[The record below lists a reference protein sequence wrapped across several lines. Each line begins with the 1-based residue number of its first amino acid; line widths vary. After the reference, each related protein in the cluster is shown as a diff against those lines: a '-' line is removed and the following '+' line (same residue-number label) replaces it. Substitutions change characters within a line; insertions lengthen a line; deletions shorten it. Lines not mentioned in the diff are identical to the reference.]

1 MSDTIYRFTIVKRG
15 GVVHFNEEYGVKWG
29 MKMKEEKSQIGW
41 RDFLSLVRGTNPS
54 KGRMAFAV
62 GFSVLSTIVG
72 LVIPLL
78 TKGFIDDFTMESFKW
93 IYVVGLFVI
102 FLVQAVASGL
112 SIYLLNY
119 VGQHI
124 VASLR
129 TRVWDKHI
137 KLPVSF
143 YDQTKTGEMISRII
157 NDTSIVKNLI
167 TEHVTNFFT
176 GLISIIGSII
186 ILLYLDWKMTMVM
199 LIAVPLAIGIILPL
213 GRKMYKISRSLQD
226 ETATFTSTI
235 SQTLSEIR
243 LVKASNAEE
252 REFNKGKTGITHLF
266 EYGVKEARIQ
276 AIIGPLMTLVMMA
289 MLVIVLGYGGFR
301 VSSGALTAG
310 DLVAFIL
317 YLFQIVVP
325 LSRFTNFFTQLQKA
339 VGATERIVAILSRKE
354 EPLQSGK
361 RLGEEMHSIVLDH
374 VQFSY
379 NQDEPV
385 LKDVSFTVKPN
396 AVTAVV
402 GPSGSGKTTLFSL
415 LERFYAPTGGAIIVN
430 DLSIESFSLEEWR
443 SKIGYVSQESPIIAG
458 TIRDNIVYGLDEIPP
473 EEEIHQAARMA
484 YADEFIQAFPSGYE
498 TEVGERGIKLSGGQR
513 QRIGIARALIR
524 NPQILLLDEATSSL
538 DSKAE
543 MVVQKALDNLMKD
556 RTTIVI
562 AHRLSTVVN
571 ADQIVFLDQGNVT
584 GVGDHTELYDTHQTY
599 KQFADQQLK
608 MKQN

>member
-1 MSDTIYRFTIVKRG
+1 MEMEEDNKRR
-15 GVVHFNEEYGVKWG
+15 
-29 MKMKEEKSQIGW
+29 IGW
-41 RDFLSLVRGTNPS
+41 KDFLHLVRGTNPS
-54 KGRMAFAV
+54 KGRMVIAV
-62 GFSVLSTIVG
+62 AFSVLSTIVG
-72 LVIPLL
+72 LIIPLL
-78 TKGFIDDFTMESFKW
+78 TKGFIDDFTLQSFKW
-93 IYVVGLFVI
+93 VYVVGLFVI
-102 FLVQAVASGL
+102 FLLQAIASGV

-119 VGQHI
+119 VGQQI

-167 TEHVTNFFT
+167 TDHVTKFFT
-176 GLISIIGSII
+176 GLISIIGSIV
-186 ILLYLDWKMTMVM
+186 ILLYLDWKMTIVM
-199 LIAVPLAIGIILPL
+199 LIAVPLAIGIIMPL

-226 ETATFTSTI
+226 ETAAFTSTTTE
-235 SQTLSEIR
+235 TLSEIR
-243 LVKASNAEE
+243 LVKASNAEG
-252 REFNKGKTGITHLF
+252 REFDKGQKGIFHLF
-266 EYGVKEARIQ
+266 QYGVKEAKIQ
-276 AIIGPLMTLVMMA
+276 AVIGPLMTLVMMA

-325 LSRFTNFFTQLQKA
+325 LSQFTNFFTQFQKA
-339 VGATERIVAILSRKE
+339 VGATERIVDILSHNE
-354 EPLQSGK
+354 EPLVKGIS
-361 RLGEEMHSIVLDH
+361 LGEGKASITLNK
-374 VQFSY
+374 VQFAYDPS
-379 NQDEPV
+379 EPV
-385 LKDVSFTVKPN
+385 LKDVSFTVSPN

-415 LERFYAPTGGAIIVN
+415 LERFYSPTHGEITYNNNPI
-430 DLSIESFSLEEWR
+430 DSLSLKEWR
-443 SKIGYVSQESPIIAG
+443 SQIGYVSQESPIIAG
-458 TIRDNIVYGLDEIPP
+458 TIRDNIMYGLDREPT
-473 EEEIHQAARMA
+473 EEEVQQAARMA
-484 YADEFIQAFPSGYE
+484 YADEFITAFPAGYD

-562 AHRLSTVVN
+562 AHRLSTVIN
-571 ADQIVFLDQGNVT
+571 ADQIVFLDQGIVT
-584 GVGDHTELYDTHQTY
+584 GIGNHAELYQSHTTY

-608 MKQN
+608 MKQG

>member
-1 MSDTIYRFTIVKRG
+1 
-15 GVVHFNEEYGVKWG
+15 

-599 KQFADQQLK
+599 KQFADEQLK

>member
-1 MSDTIYRFTIVKRG
+1 M
-15 GVVHFNEEYGVKWG
+15 VV
-29 MKMKEEKSQIGW
+29 
-41 RDFLSLVRGTNPS
+41 
-54 KGRMAFAV
+54 AV
-62 GFSVLSTIVG
+62 AFSVLSTIVG
-72 LVIPLL
+72 LIIPLL
-78 TKGFIDDFTMESFKW
+78 TKGFIDDFTLESFKW
-93 IYVVGLFVI
+93 GYVAGLFVI
-102 FLVQAVASGL
+102 FLLQAIASGV
-112 SIYLLNY
+112 SIFLLNY
-119 VGQHI
+119 VGQQI

-129 TRVWDKHI
+129 TKVWDKHI

-176 GLISIIGSII
+176 GLISIIGSIV
-186 ILLYLDWKMTMVM
+186 ILLYLDWKMTIVM
-199 LIAVPLAIGIILPL
+199 LIAVPLAVGIILPL

-226 ETATFTSTI
+226 ETATFTSTT

-243 LVKASNAEE
+243 LVKASNAEG
-252 REFNKGKTGITHLF
+252 REFNKGQKGIFYLF
-266 EYGVKEARIQ
+266 QYGVKEAKIQ
-276 AIIGPLMTLVMMA
+276 AVIGPLMTLVMMA

-325 LSRFTNFFTQLQKA
+325 LSQFTNFFTQFQKA
-339 VGATERIVAILSRKE
+339 VGATERIVDILSHEE
-354 EPLQSGK
+354 EPLVKGIS
-361 RLGEEMHSIVLDH
+361 LGEGKAPITLNE
-374 VQFSY
+374 VQFAYDPS
-379 NQDEPV
+379 EPV
-385 LKDVSFTVKPN
+385 LKDVSFTVSPN

-415 LERFYAPTGGAIIVN
+415 FERFYSPTKGEIMYNNTPI
-430 DLSIESFSLEEWR
+430 DSFSLQEWR
-443 SKIGYVSQESPIIAG
+443 SQIGYVSQESPIIAG
-458 TIRDNIVYGLDEIPP
+458 TIRENIVYGLDQEPT
-473 EEEIHQAARMA
+473 EEEIRQAARMA
-484 YADEFIQAFPSGYE
+484 YADEFITGFPAGYD

-524 NPQILLLDEATSSL
+524 DPHILLLDEATSSL

-571 ADQIVFLDQGNVT
+571 ADQIVFLDQGKVT
-584 GVGDHTELYDTHQTY
+584 GIGNHRELYQSHTTY
-599 KQFADQQLK
+599 QQFADQQLK
-608 MKQN
+608 MKQG

>member
-1 MSDTIYRFTIVKRG
+1 MEEENKRR
-15 GVVHFNEEYGVKWG
+15 
-29 MKMKEEKSQIGW
+29 IGW
-41 RDFLSLVRGTNPS
+41 KDFLHLVRGTNPS
-54 KGRMAFAV
+54 KGRMVVAVAF
-62 GFSVLSTIVG
+62 SILSTIVG
-72 LVIPLL
+72 LIIPLL
-78 TKGFIDDFTMESFKW
+78 TKGFIDDFTLESFKW
-93 IYVVGLFVI
+93 VYVAGLFVI
-102 FLVQAVASGL
+102 FLLQAIASGV

-119 VGQHI
+119 VGQQI

-129 TRVWDKHI
+129 TKVWDKHI

-176 GLISIIGSII
+176 GLISIIGSIV
-186 ILLYLDWKMTMVM
+186 ILLYLDWKMTIVM
-199 LIAVPLAIGIILPL
+199 LIAVPLAVGIILPL

-226 ETATFTSTI
+226 ETATFTSTT

-252 REFNKGKTGITHLF
+252 REFNKGQKGILHLF
-266 EYGVKEARIQ
+266 QYGVKEAKIQ
-276 AIIGPLMTLVMMA
+276 AVIGPLMTLVMMA

-325 LSRFTNFFTQLQKA
+325 LSQFTNFFTQFQKA
-339 VGATERIVAILSRKE
+339 IGATERIVDILSRVE
-354 EPLQSGK
+354 EPLVEGISLGAGK
-361 RLGEEMHSIVLDH
+361 APITLNE
-374 VQFSY
+374 VQFAYDPS
-379 NQDEPV
+379 ELV
-385 LKDVSFTVKPN
+385 LKDVSFTVSPN

-415 LERFYAPTGGAIIVN
+415 FERFYSPTKGKIMYN
-430 DLSIESFSLEEWR
+430 DTPIDSLSLKEWR
-443 SKIGYVSQESPIIAG
+443 SQIGYVSQESPIIAG
-458 TIRDNIVYGLDEIPP
+458 TIRENIMYGLDQQPT
-473 EEEIHQAARMA
+473 EEEIRQAARMA
-484 YADEFIQAFPSGYE
+484 YADEFISSFPAGYD

-524 NPQILLLDEATSSL
+524 DPRILLLDEATSSL

-571 ADQIVFLDQGNVT
+571 ADQIVFLDQGKVT
-584 GVGDHTELYDTHQTY
+584 GIGSHEELYQSHTTY
-599 KQFADQQLK
+599 QQFADQQLK
-608 MKQN
+608 MKQG